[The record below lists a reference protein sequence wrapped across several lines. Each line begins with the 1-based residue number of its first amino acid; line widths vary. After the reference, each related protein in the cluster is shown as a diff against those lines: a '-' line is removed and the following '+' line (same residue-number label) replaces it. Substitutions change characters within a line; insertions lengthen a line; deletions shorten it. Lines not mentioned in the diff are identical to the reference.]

1 MTDPCREMIRLQ
13 GEERERKRLFLTIT
27 LFLKNIG
34 TIVTFAIYSIYFGPI
49 RRGFSSDC
57 TCEIE

>member
-27 LFLKNIG
+27 LFLKKFG
-34 TIVTFAIYSIYFGPI
+34 TISTFAIFDSNFGVV
-49 RRGFSSDC
+49 
-57 TCEIE
+57 